1 MDIDKLIKIKN
12 EFIDNGF
19 KSYFE
24 KDIDNIDSDALFDIL
39 FDSIHSLDDKEKKVL
54 KVILQSNDEFK
65 HKKLMEEIEKSIT
78 KPLIKVVERLDQLS
92 KEFYG
97 NNKDKQ

>member
-1 MDIDKLIKIKN
+1 MDIDKLIKIKD
-12 EFIDNGF
+12 EFIENGF

-24 KDIDNIDSDALFDIL
+24 KDVENINTDDLFDIL
-39 FDSIHSLDDKEKKVL
+39 FGSIHSLDDKEKKVL
-54 KVILQSNDEFK
+54 KVMLQLNDEFK

-97 NNKDKQ
+97 NGKSK